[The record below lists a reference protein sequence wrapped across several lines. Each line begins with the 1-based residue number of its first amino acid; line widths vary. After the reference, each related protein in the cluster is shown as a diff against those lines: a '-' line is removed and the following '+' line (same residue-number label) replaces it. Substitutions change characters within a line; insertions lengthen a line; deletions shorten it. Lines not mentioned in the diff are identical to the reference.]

1 MGLDILKKS
10 YPKATSGVNL
20 EKAETDNSAF
30 LWPVLN
36 VRFSETILALSL
48 VKPVPGIFR
57 ENIRYLLVV
66 ATAVEVILLGVCFT
80 NNSTTDELNIIP
92 EPLFTVSTEGI
103 QFQNIVGTESGR
115 IFLAGKDGCLHEVVY
130 SLDQGWFGRRCRRIN
145 LSRIGSK
152 IY

>member
-1 MGLDILKKS
+1 M
-10 YPKATSGVNL
+10 
-20 EKAETDNSAF
+20 
-30 LWPVLN
+30 
-36 VRFSETILALSL
+36 ALSL

-57 ENIRYLLVV
+57 DNIRYLLVV

-103 QFQNIVGTESGR
+103 QFQNIVGTDSGR

-145 LSRIGSK
+145 LSRKESK
-152 IY
+152 